1 MSDASSSSDRSAIRA
16 ARGLVTGPLSD
27 PPELVGR
34 EHECGLIDA
43 LLKAARDGWS
53 ASLVIR
59 GETGIGKTALLAY
72 AAERAHGMTVLRT
85 RGAEGEYELAFA
97 GLHALLWPVIDKLG
111 DLPAPQRAALAAALG
126 LASGE
131 GRDRFLVSAGV
142 LSLIAAA
149 AETRPVLCVVDDA
162 QWLDVPSADAL
173 VFAARRLM
181 AEGALI
187 LFAAREGELRGFEA
201 PGIEDLVLGQL
212 DCDSAG
218 TLLDRDPR
226 PVASSVR
233 ARLLSEARGNPL
245 ALLELPSRLS
255 DKQLDGEEGLPEA
268 LPLNAGL
275 RAVFSHQMSRLPEA
289 SKSALLVA
297 AAEEA
302 GELSVILRASAALGL
317 AQDALDPA
325 EQIGLIETDG
335 ITLAFRHPLVRSA
348 VYESAPLGRRR
359 RIHGALADALQDEER
374 TERSMWHRAMAAL
387 VPDDAL
393 AAALEGSGVQAQRRG
408 GHASAVTAFERAAR
422 LSGETSLRCRRLV
435 EAAKAAFMAGQVR
448 RANDLVRRALP
459 SAGRE
464 QRALLLGL
472 SGQIAAVTGALPDAI
487 GILEEAIG
495 LSEDPSLSL
504 ELLLE
509 ACALATYVGDAEQL
523 FALCRRASELAP
535 VTDVD
540 RFIIALLTSSAPE
553 VQSGFVGGTPS
564 SEALALAAEV
574 DDARC
579 LLWASEGA
587 SRAGNWGDGLPYA
600 NRAVQIA
607 REQALVSTLPSALE
621 AQASQLAGRSQFEM
635 AYSCAEESRQLAL
648 DIEQPIIWS
657 LVDLATIDALR
668 GREERVHAHVADL
681 QSMVAISGARLIAGR
696 TARALALLDL
706 GLGRP
711 AKALERL
718 LASVVTVRPE
728 SDYVYVFGV
737 PDAVEAAVRTQR
749 LDDVTGHYEHYS
761 EWVERFPNRTRLALR
776 ARCLA
781 LISDSEH
788 EYRRA
793 IELGDELSPFDRA
806 RTALLYGEW
815 LRRHRRRV
823 DARPHLREALEVF
836 GQLGLS
842 PWEERARSELRA
854 SGETARRRDVSSRD
868 RLTAQELQIARL
880 VAGGM
885 SNPEVAAQLFLSPRT
900 IDYHL
905 RKVFT
910 KLEITSRVEL
920 AGVGLG
926 DSLAA

>member
-1 MSDASSSSDRSAIRA
+1 MSDASSTTRRSAVRSA
-16 ARGLVTGPLSD
+16 PGLAVDRLSD

-43 LLKAARDGWS
+43 LLEAAHGGWS
-53 ASLVIR
+53 GSLVIR
-59 GETGIGKTALLAY
+59 GETGMGKTALLAY
-72 AAERAHGMTVLRT
+72 AADRAEGMTVLRT
-85 RGAEGEYELAFA
+85 TGVEGEYELAFA
-97 GLHALLWPVIDKLG
+97 GLHALLWPVIDKLRE
-111 DLPAPQRAALAAALG
+111 LPEPQRAALAAALG
-126 LASGE
+126 LVSGE

-149 AETRPVLCVVDDA
+149 AEARPVLCVVDDA
-162 QWLDVPSADAL
+162 HWLDVPSADAL

-201 PGIEDLVLGQL
+201 AGLEELVLGKL
-212 DCDSAG
+212 DRDSAG
-218 TLLDRDPR
+218 VLLDRSPR
-226 PVASSVR
+226 PFASSVR

-255 DKQLDGEEGLPEA
+255 DRQLDGREGLPEA

-275 RAVFSHQMSRLPEA
+275 RAVFSHHVSRLPEPT
-289 SKSALLVA
+289 KDALLVA

-302 GELSVILRASAALGL
+302 GDLSVILRASVELGL
-317 AQDALDPA
+317 PQDALDPA
-325 EQIGLIETDG
+325 QQMGLIETDG

-359 RIHGALADALQDEER
+359 RIHGALADALRNEDR
-374 TERSMWHRAMAAL
+374 ADRSMWHRAMAAL
-387 VPDDAL
+387 VPDEAL
-393 AAALEGSGVQAQRRG
+393 AAALEDSGVQAQRRG

-422 LSGETSLRCRRLV
+422 LSGDTSVRCRRLV
-435 EAAKAAFMAGQVR
+435 EAAKAAFMAGQVQ

-459 SAGRE
+459 SAGRT

-472 SGQIAAVTGALPDAI
+472 SGQIEAITGTLPDAI
-487 GILEEAIG
+487 ATLNEAIAI
-495 LSEDPSLSL
+495 SDDPSLSL

-509 ACALATYVGDAEQL
+509 ACALATYIGDADQL
-523 FALCRRASELAP
+523 SALCRRASELSP

-553 VQSGFVGGTPS
+553 IESGSVGGTPS
-564 SEALALAAEV
+564 FEALALAEGL

-587 SRAGNWGDGLPYA
+587 SRAGTWGDGLPYA

-635 AYSCAEESRQLAL
+635 AYSRAEESRRLAL
-648 DIEQPIIWS
+648 DIEQPITWS

-668 GREERVHAHVADL
+668 GREDRVHAHVAEL
-681 QSMVAISGARLIAGR
+681 QSMVATSSARLIAGR

-706 GLGRP
+706 GLGKP
-711 AKALERL
+711 GKALERL

-728 SDYVYVFGV
+728 SDYVFVFGV

-749 LDDVTGHYEHYS
+749 LDEVTRHLEHFS
-761 EWVERFPNRTRLALR
+761 EWVEQFPNRTRLALR

-781 LISDSEH
+781 LTTDSERQY
-788 EYRRA
+788 ERA
-793 IELGDELSPFDRA
+793 LEFGDALSPFDRA
-806 RTALLYGEW
+806 RTELLYGEW

-823 DARPHLREALEVF
+823 DARSHLRAALEVF
-836 GQLGLS
+836 GQLGLP

-854 SGETARRRDVSSRD
+854 SGETARRRDVHSRD
-868 RLTAQELQIARL
+868 SLTAQELQIARL

-885 SNPEVAAQLFLSPRT
+885 SNPDIAGQLFLSPRT

-910 KLEITSRVEL
+910 KLDITSRVEL
-920 AGVGLG
+920 AGVDLG